1 MTKISILDPR
11 RLTEAEIDNIRT
23 CFGSLEYFSQNY
35 EFIKKSFEEN
45 FPDDWHDVTADMV
58 FQQVYSAEELE
69 SVGLSVAADVVVVAS
84 AAAAF
89 CTPNIKRVG
98 SDPINDDPKRKCA
111 RFEAIST
118 PMPFQPAVVVEEEV
132 DGDAL
137 RARIT
142 YLETEKEKDIL
153 ALRARITALEAEKE
167 KDILALRARITALEA
182 EKEIHFNGYLRRINL
197 LKVEIARL
205 KKCKTCPQCTSS
217 KDDQDDVVDNLSPE
231 ERFPYLFPEKHLEM
245 YWGKKEKLSENAV
258 SQPC

>member
-1 MTKISILDPR
+1 
-11 RLTEAEIDNIRT
+11 
-23 CFGSLEYFSQNY
+23 LEYFSQNY

-167 KDILALRARITALEA
+167 
-182 EKEIHFNGYLRRINL
+182 IHFNGYLRRINL

-205 KKCKTCPQCTSS
+205 KNCKTCPQCVSS
-217 KDDQDDVVDNLSPE
+217 DDDQDDVEDNLSPE
-231 ERFPYLFPEKHLEM
+231 ERFSYLLPEKHLEM
-245 YWGKKEKLSENAV
+245 YWRKKEKLAASV
-258 SQPC
+258 R

>member
-1 MTKISILDPR
+1 MTEISILDPR
-11 RLTEAEIDNIRT
+11 RLTEVEIDNIRT

-69 SVGLSVAADVVVVAS
+69 SVGLSVAADVVVAS

-89 CTPNIKRVG
+89 RTPNIKRVG

-111 RFEAIST
+111 RFEAITT
-118 PMPFQPAVVVEEEV
+118 PMPFQPAVVVKEEV
-132 DGDAL
+132 DGDN
-137 RARIT
+137 IH
-142 YLETEKEKDIL
+142 

-167 KDILALRARITALEA
+167 KDILTLRARITALEA
-182 EKEIHFNGYLRRINL
+182 EKEMHLNGYLRRINL

-205 KKCKTCPQCTSS
+205 KKFKTCPQCTSS
-217 KDDQDDVVDNLSPE
+217 KDQQMMDDDQDDVEDNLSPE
-231 ERFPYLFPEKHLEM
+231 ERFSYLFPEKHLEM

-258 SQPC
+258 FQPC